1 MPTADE
7 LIESGRKTLLRH
19 VDNFSRVGDER
30 DQARELLEYA
40 AGRAIDD
47 GIEVDGRTLRR
58 YERFIQRRTTGEPVP
73 YIRGYEDFSGLK
85 LMVKPGVFIPRDTT
99 QFLASQAVA
108 RLRGRKAPVAADLAT
123 GVGAVALAMAHAV
136 PGATVYGTDISPLA
150 VRLAR
155 ANARANGLPNARFST
170 GSMFDSLP
178 PGLRGSMDV
187 IASHPPY
194 VADDELGDL
203 PAEIG
208 FEPTGT
214 LTDSSADGLGLVR
227 LLVDEGRHW
236 LKRDGWLCVEIAPDL
251 ARTLRTML
259 VRAGYRDVR
268 STRGISEHSRVLVAK
283 R

>member
-7 LIESGRKTLLRH
+7 LIETGRKRLLRH

-30 DQARELLEYA
+30 DQARELLAHA
-40 AGRAIDD
+40 AGNEIDD
-47 GIEVDGRTLRR
+47 GVEVDKRTLRR
-58 YERFIQRRTTGEPVP
+58 YERFIDRRTTGEPVP
-73 YIRGYEDFSGLK
+73 YIRGFETFSGLE
-85 LMVKPGVFIPRDTT
+85 LLVKPGVFIPRDTT
-99 QFLASQAVA
+99 QFLASQAAA
-108 RLRGRKAPVAADLAT
+108 RLRGRKSPLAADLAT
-123 GVGAVALAMAHAV
+123 GVGAVALAMADAV
-136 PGATVYGTDISPLA
+136 PASQVYGTDISPLA
-150 VRLAR
+150 VQLAR
-155 ANARANGLPNARFST
+155 ANARKNGLPNARFSV

-178 PGLRGSMDV
+178 RSLRGWMDV

-194 VADDELGDL
+194 VTDDELGDL
-203 PAEIG
+203 PAEIA

-227 LLVDEGRHW
+227 LLVNEGRHW

-251 ARTLRTML
+251 SRTLRSML
-259 VRAGYRDVR
+259 IRAGYRGVR